1 MIAQFKDWYGI
12 EEIAEMFECK
22 VDDINHFIKSGKL
35 NTVLW
40 FDDEPAI
47 LDYGDG
53 KEYETR
59 IRGLWSTLKPLRY
72 GLIAGDKP
80 VVYSLNH
87 EDPEK
92 SFSDA
97 FERIVSSIEEAFA
110 LKKDGFSHIIAG
122 VFQDKFI
129 VTDRVFRFYGDSK
142 TAKRVVLKKEL
153 DDFKSIVTLNH
164 SNRVSE
170 ILNNDHPWYSSELA
184 IAVNAWFALYAD
196 QEGNKGDN
204 AFKPNGGHPEMIKKW
219 LKDNFEKSTTPTS
232 RERIASV
239 VSPSSIT
246 GPGTCPPWNSKKNTP
261 KI

>member
-22 VDDINHFIKSGKL
+22 VEDINHFIQSGKL

-53 KEYETR
+53 KEYEIR

-92 SFSDA
+92 SFGDA

-122 VFQDKFI
+122 VIQDKFI
-129 VTDRVFRFYGDSK
+129 VTDRVFRCYGESK
-142 TAKRVVLKKEL
+142 TAKTVVLKKEL
-153 DDFKSIVTLNH
+153 DNFKSIVNLDQH
-164 SNRVSE
+164 LLSKKPASDRVEKTDLKIIAALVSIVREQTDLKSQAQIIDNIIKHDQFKRIHGLSE
-170 ILNNDHPWYSSELA
+170 RTIGGR
-184 IAVNAWFALYAD
+184 FALAKKAI
-196 QEGNKGDN
+196 EAAGD
-204 AFKPNGGHPEMIKKW
+204 
-219 LKDNFEKSTTPTS
+219 
-232 RERIASV
+232 
-239 VSPSSIT
+239 
-246 GPGTCPPWNSKKNTP
+246 
-261 KI
+261 